1 MITGELLKQIP
12 LFAKLPDSER
22 ASLAARAADVRLQA
36 NEWLVMEGQTP
47 AFFALLEGHL
57 SVIKSIAGHDH
68 QLSSYSP
75 GEYSGEV
82 PLLLGSPA
90 IASLRATEPSRVI
103 RFAPDDFLDLISHCR
118 VLNGEIM
125 KTMAT
130 RVARLQQL
138 IIDTPTSA
146 VKVIGSRLDLACHD
160 IRDFLSRN
168 HVGFSWMDLDEPSCV
183 DDLVAE
189 GLLDAA
195 SHDAITPES
204 LGASALPLVVVDGK
218 RRLEAPTLRELADA
232 VGLQTI
238 PANQSYDVVIVGSGP
253 AGLAAAV
260 YGASE
265 GLRTLALDRVACGGQ
280 AGTSSR
286 IENYL
291 GFPGG
296 LSGDELASRA
306 RQQALRFGAEL
317 VVARSVSTI
326 EPQCEGPE
334 GTPVHVLHLEDGAR
348 VHASAVILATGVQ
361 WRRLNLP
368 GVEKFG
374 GHGVYYGAAA
384 TEAQGLRGHNV
395 HVVGGGNSAGQAAM
409 LFSSY
414 ADSVTML
421 VRGPS
426 LAASMS
432 QYLIDQLAS
441 KENVTIETETEVVGV
456 HGEHRL
462 EALELSV
469 GADGRRERR
478 PSDALFVFIGARAE
492 THWLPAECIRDEWS
506 YVCTGRDVMDL
517 LAAQTTKTWPL
528 ERDPYLLET
537 SVPGI
542 FAVGDVRHGSI
553 KRVASGVGEGS
564 MAIAFVHQYL
574 AELRAS
580 RLGRPRQSS

>member
-1 MITGELLKQIP
+1 MITSELLKQIP
-12 LFAKLPDSER
+12 LFAKVPEHER

-36 NEWLVMEGQTP
+36 NEWLVVEGQTP
-47 AFFALLEGHL
+47 SFFALLDGHIA
-57 SVIKSIAGHDH
+57 VIKSIAGHD
-68 QLSSYSP
+68 QQINSYDP
-75 GEYSGEV
+75 GDYSGEV

-90 IASLRATEPSRVI
+90 IASLRATVPSRVI
-103 RFAPDDFLDLISHCR
+103 RFSGDDFLDLISHCR

-130 RVARLQQL
+130 RVARLQQ
-138 IIDTPTSA
+138 IIVDTPTSA
-146 VKVIGSRLDLACHD
+146 VKVIGHRLDVACHE

-168 HVGFSWMDLDEPSCV
+168 HVGFSWMDLDDPECV
-183 DDLVAE
+183 DDLIEDGILAAE
-189 GLLDAA
+189 ARDN
-195 SHDAITPES
+195 ITPAAFGVS
-204 LGASALPLVVVDGK
+204 KLPFVIVDGGQ
-218 RRLEAPTLRELADA
+218 RFEAPTFRELAGA

-238 PANQSYDVVIVGSGP
+238 PANQTYDVVIVGSGP

-296 LSGDELASRA
+296 LSGEELAARA

-317 VVARSVSTI
+317 LVARSVIEI
-326 EPQCEGPE
+326 EPRCDGPD
-334 GTPVHVLHLEDGAR
+334 GTPVHILHLEDGAQIYS
-348 VHASAVILATGVQ
+348 SAVVLATGVQ
-361 WRRLNLP
+361 WRRLDLP
-368 GVEKFG
+368 GSERFG
-374 GHGVYYGAAA
+374 GQGVYYGAAA
-384 TEAQGLRGHNV
+384 TEAQGLRGRQV
-395 HVVGGGNSAGQAAM
+395 HIIGGGNSAGQAAM

-441 KENVTIETETEVVGV
+441 KENVTIETETEVVAV
-456 HGEHRL
+456 DGEHRL
-462 EALELSV
+462 EGIELSI
-469 GADGRRERR
+469 GPARRRERR
-478 PSDALFVFIGARAE
+478 SSDALFVFIGARAE
-492 THWLPAECIRDEWS
+492 TGWLPLECTRDQWS

-517 LAAQTTKTWPL
+517 LQVQAAKTWPL

-574 AELRAS
+574 AELRAPGVA
-580 RLGRPRQSS
+580 R

>member
-1 MITGELLKQIP
+1 MITSALLEQIP
-12 LFAKLPDSER
+12 LFAKIPEHER
-22 ASLAARAADVRLQA
+22 ATLAARAADVRLRA
-36 NEWLVMEGQTP
+36 DEWLVVEGQTP
-47 AFFALLEGHL
+47 SFFALLEGHI
-57 SVIKSIAGHDH
+57 SVMKSIAGHDREIN
-68 QLSSYSP
+68 SYKP
-75 GEYSGEV
+75 GDYSGEV

-90 IASLRATEPSRVI
+90 IASLRATVPSRVI
-103 RFAPDDFLDLISHCR
+103 RFSGEDFLDLISHCH

-125 KTMAT
+125 KTMT
-130 RVARLQQL
+130 SRISGLRQL
-138 IIDTPTSA
+138 IVDTPTSA
-146 VKVIGSRLDLACHD
+146 LKIVGHRLDVACHD
-160 IRDFLSRN
+160 LRDFLSRN
-168 HVGFSWMDLDEPSCV
+168 HIGFSWMDLDDPACV
-183 DDLVAE
+183 DDLVEDGILAA
-189 GLLDAA
+189 DARD
-195 SHDAITPES
+195 SITPRA
-204 LGASALPLVVVDGK
+204 LGVWRLPFAMLEDG
-218 RRLEAPTLRELADA
+218 RRLEAPTFRELAAA

-238 PANQSYDVVIVGSGP
+238 PANQSYDLAIIGSGP

-306 RQQALRFGAEL
+306 RQQAIRFGAEL
-317 VVARSVSTI
+317 LVARTVVSI
-326 EPQCEGPE
+326 EPRCDGPD
-334 GTPVHVLHLEDGAR
+334 GSRIHILHLEDGAR
-348 VHASAVILATGVQ
+348 IYASAVVLATGVQ

-368 GVEKFG
+368 GAERFG
-374 GHGVYYGAAA
+374 GQGVYYGAAA
-384 TEAQGLRGHNV
+384 TEARGLRGRHV
-395 HVVGGGNSAGQAAM
+395 HIIGGGNSAGQAAM

-432 QYLIDQLAS
+432 QYLIEQLAS

-456 HGEHRL
+456 DGEHRL
-462 EALELSV
+462 EALALSV
-469 GADGRRERR
+469 GPSGRRERR

-492 THWLPAECIRDEWS
+492 TDWLPPDCIRDQWN
-506 YVCTGRDVMDL
+506 YVCTGRDVIDL
-517 LAAQTTKTWPL
+517 LEAQTTKTWPL

-574 AELRAS
+574 AELRAE
-580 RLGRPRQSS
+580 RTLTV

>member
-1 MITGELLKQIP
+1 MITSELLKQIP
-12 LFAKLPDSER
+12 LFAKVPEHER
-22 ASLAARAADVRLQA
+22 ASLAARAADVRLRA
-36 NEWLVMEGQTP
+36 DEWLVIEGQTP
-47 AFFALLEGHL
+47 SFFALLEGHIA
-57 SVIKSIAGHDH
+57 VIKSIAGHDH
-68 QLSSYSP
+68 QINSYDP
-75 GEYSGEV
+75 GDYSGEV

-90 IASLRATEPSRVI
+90 IASLRATVPSRVI
-103 RFAPDDFLDLISHCR
+103 RFSGDDFLDLISHCR

-130 RVARLQQL
+130 RVARLQQ
-138 IIDTPTSA
+138 IIVDTPTSA
-146 VKVIGSRLDLACHD
+146 VKVVGHRLDVACHD
-160 IRDFLSRN
+160 LRDFLSRN
-168 HVGFSWMDLDEPSCV
+168 HIGFSWLDLDDPNCV
-183 DDLVAE
+183 DDLIEDGILAA
-189 GLLDAA
+189 DAR
-195 SHDAITPES
+195 DNITPQA
-204 LGASALPLVVVDGK
+204 LGVAKLPFVIVEDG
-218 RRLEAPTLRELADA
+218 RRLETPTFRELASA

-238 PANQSYDVVIVGSGP
+238 PANQTYDVAIIGSGP

-296 LSGDELASRA
+296 LSGDELATRA

-317 VVARSVSTI
+317 LVARSVVLI
-326 EPQCEGPE
+326 EPRCEGPD
-334 GTPVHVLHLEDGAR
+334 GAPIHVLHFEDGAQ
-348 VHASAVILATGVQ
+348 VYASAVVLATGVQ
-361 WRRLNLP
+361 WRRLILP
-368 GVEKFG
+368 GSERFG
-374 GHGVYYGAAA
+374 GQGVYYGAAA
-384 TEAQGLRGHNV
+384 TEAQGVRGRHV
-395 HVVGGGNSAGQAAM
+395 HIIGGGNSAGQAAM
-409 LFSSY
+409 MFSSY
-414 ADSVTML
+414 ADSVTIL

-441 KENVTIETETEVVGV
+441 KENVTIETETEVVAV
-456 HGEHRL
+456 DGEHRL
-462 EALELSV
+462 ESLELSI
-469 GADGRRERR
+469 GRDGRRERR
-478 PSDALFVFIGARAE
+478 ASDALFVFIGAHAE
-492 THWLPAECIRDEWS
+492 TDWLPAECIRDEWR

-517 LAAQTTKTWPL
+517 LEAQTTKTWPL
-528 ERDPYLLET
+528 ERDPYLLES

-574 AELRAS
+574 AELKVEKLAHS
-580 RLGRPRQSS
+580 KA